1 MKWKYRPVQQPKMPV
16 MSQPLALNLT
26 GHLLIAMPGLE
37 DSLFG
42 GSVVYVCE
50 HNHQGALGLIINKTT
65 DLQARHLFARL
76 DLNLPREDLADM
88 PVLMGGPLHQD
99 RGFVLH
105 DTTAAAPSQCGTGSD
120 GEPAA
125 SGTAYASSLPITD
138 GLALTSS
145 RDVMEAISQGGG
157 PRHALMALGCSSWDG
172 GQLES
177 ELAANAWLTVQAS
190 HALLFQLGPE
200 QRYGKAL
207 ELLGIHAHQLAS
219 VAGHA

>member
-1 MKWKYRPVQQPKMPV
+1 MKWKYRPVQQPKMPA

-105 DTTAAAPSQCGTGSD
+105 DTTATAPSQCGTGSD
-120 GEPAA
+120 GEPTA

>member
-1 MKWKYRPVQQPKMPV
+1 MKWKYRPVQQPKMPA

-76 DLNLPREDLADM
+76 DLNLPREDLANM

>member
-1 MKWKYRPVQQPKMPV
+1 MKWKYRPVQQPKMPA

-76 DLNLPREDLADM
+76 DLNLPREDLANM

-120 GEPAA
+120 GEQAV

>member
-1 MKWKYRPVQQPKMPV
+1 MPA

-50 HNHQGALGLIINKTT
+50 HSDQGALGLIINKTT

-88 PVLMGGPLHQD
+88 PVLVGGPLHQD

-105 DTTAAAPSQCGTGSD
+105 DTTAAAPSQCSD
-120 GEPAA
+120 GDGGGDGEQTA

-157 PRHALMALGCSSWDG
+157 PRRALMALGCSSWDG

-177 ELAANAWLTVQAS
+177 ELAANAWLTVPAS
-190 HALLFQLGPE
+190 HALLFQLEPA

-219 VAGHA
+219 MAGHA